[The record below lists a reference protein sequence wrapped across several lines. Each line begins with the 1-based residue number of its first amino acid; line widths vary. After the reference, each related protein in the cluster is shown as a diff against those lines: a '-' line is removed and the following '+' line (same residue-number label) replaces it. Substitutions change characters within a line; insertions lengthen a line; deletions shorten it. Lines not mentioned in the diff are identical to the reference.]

1 MAGDTIR
8 DVPDPE
14 WFKHD
19 RSISIP
25 RQRAAGRRSVAPTN
39 ADGGRVQTC
48 ELRGDSKTE
57 AGWDVMV
64 LEDGEPLFS
73 RRCFDER
80 GAR

>member
-1 MAGDTIR
+1 MVQA
-8 DVPDPE
+8 
-14 WFKHD
+14 
-19 RSISIP
+19 RSVHQHPTSA
-25 RQRAAGRRSVAPTN
+25 AAGRTSVAPTN
-39 ADGGRVQTC
+39 ADGARVQTC
-48 ELRGDSKTE
+48 KLRDDSKTE